1 MMTQAAKAGIF
12 NFFDTLRIEL
22 GSSIGGITI
31 VTPSFIES
39 EMLMGK
45 YVSDKGETEWH
56 EDQRDV
62 SPSFIHQTIFNID
75 ISYPYTSF
83 FMNIPLIKL
92 KVLHIFIIM

>member
-1 MMTQAAKAGIF
+1 MITQAAKAGIF

-31 VTPSFIES
+31 VTPAFIES

-45 YVSDKGETEWH
+45 YVSDKGETEWQ

-62 SPSFIHQTIFNID
+62 S
-75 ISYPYTSF
+75 SF
-83 FMNIPLIKL
+83 FYMPNNFQRYRYLLSIYIILYEYTIKL
-92 KVLHIFIIM
+92 S

>member
-1 MMTQAAKAGIF
+1 MITQAAKAGIF

-31 VTPSFIES
+31 VTPAFIES

-45 YVSDKGETEWH
+45 YVSDKGETEWQ

-62 SPSFIHQTIFNID
+62 SPFFYTPNNFSALD
-75 ISYPYTSF
+75 ISSPSTF
-83 FMNIPLIKL
+83 FMNIPLN
-92 KVLHIFIIM
+92 